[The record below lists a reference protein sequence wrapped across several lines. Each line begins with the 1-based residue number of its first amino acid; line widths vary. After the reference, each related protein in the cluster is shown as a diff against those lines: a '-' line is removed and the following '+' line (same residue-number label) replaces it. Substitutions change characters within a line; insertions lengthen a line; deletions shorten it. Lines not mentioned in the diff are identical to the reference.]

1 MSLIALQS
9 IKKPWAHLLVHAEGE
24 ALDKILSVP
33 AHFVT
38 KTISGKKCKTKA
50 GLLDEFSRVFS
61 FPDYFGHNWDALE
74 ECLADLDW
82 LPAKGYLVVVT
93 DADQVLTKPDEEDDL
108 ETYVEILRKTR
119 EAGGLIESAD
129 ATGGGL
135 PCPAVL
141 AVSDRHKRS
150 RHNWFA
156 PPLAMERKPLK
167 SGPAKGTK
175 KKPPR

>member
-1 MSLIALQS
+1 MSITALQS

-24 ALDKILSVP
+24 ALDTLLSVP
-33 AHFVT
+33 AHFEI
-38 KTISGKKCKTKA
+38 KTISGKKCKTKN

-93 DADQVLTKPDEEDDL
+93 DADQVLTKPDEEDDF
-108 ETYVEILRKTR
+108 ETFVEILN
-119 EAGGLIESAD
+119 EAGEAWSLKESDD
-129 ATGGGL
+129 ATGNGL
-135 PCPAVL
+135 PFHAVL
-141 AVSDRHKRS
+141 AVSERHKRA

-156 PPLAMERKPLK
+156 PPLAMERKAGTATPSKGPKK
-167 SGPAKGTK
+167 SPQK
-175 KKPPR
+175 

>member
-1 MSLIALQS
+1 MSITALQS

-24 ALDKILSVP
+24 ALDKLLSVP
-33 AHFVT
+33 AHFEI

-93 DADQVLTKPDEEDDL
+93 DADQVLTKPDEEDDF
-108 ETYVEILRKTR
+108 ETFVEILS
-119 EAGGLIESAD
+119 EAGEAWSLKESED
-129 ATGGGL
+129 ATGNGL
-135 PCPAVL
+135 PFHAVL
-141 AVSDRHKRS
+141 TVSERHRRT

-156 PPLAMERKPLK
+156 PPLAMERKASPPK
-167 SGPAKGTK
+167 GAKKT
-175 KKPPR
+175 PR

>member
-38 KTISGKKCKTKA
+38 KTVAGKKCKTKA

-82 LPAKGYLVVVT
+82 LPAVAGE
-93 DADQVLTKPDEEDDL
+93 QVGDL
-108 ETYVEILRKTR
+108 IGIAAE
-119 EAGGLIESAD
+119 
-129 ATGGGL
+129 
-135 PCPAVL
+135 
-141 AVSDRHKRS
+141 
-150 RHNWFA
+150 
-156 PPLAMERKPLK
+156 
-167 SGPAKGTK
+167 
-175 KKPPR
+175 

>member
-38 KTISGKKCKTKA
+38 KTVAGKKCKTKA
-50 GLLDEFSRVFS
+50 GLLD
-61 FPDYFGHNWDALE
+61 
-74 ECLADLDW
+74 DW

-93 DADQVLTKPDEEDDL
+93 DADQVLTKPDEEDDF
-108 ETYVEILRKTR
+108 ETFVEILS
-119 EAGGLIESAD
+119 EAGEAWSLKESD
-129 ATGGGL
+129 EATGDGL
-135 PCPAVL
+135 PFHAVL

-150 RHNWFA
+150 RHNGHGA
-156 PPLAMERKPLK
+156 QTTEVRT
-167 SGPAKGTK
+167 GQGHK
-175 KKPPR
+175 KKAPAVDNRLNPLTPGGYDGTSRSTRTGGSRHDGRRR